1 MKTYSEMANNALSRI
16 EEYQENKKKKRNIT
30 IRTVVPILS
39 ICLLAL
45 IGAGV
50 WKSGL
55 FGQTSPRSL
64 GDRVIISEQDA
75 SYRKTD
81 PSTSQRVITQFATD
95 TAACYSA
102 PENGQYF
109 CFVEVEAARREYA
122 NQSVGFLLTFDLFA
136 RETDSKSN
144 RNISAEEMQE
154 EYQRLS
160 NEGYDFYQVRYWE
173 YEGSD
178 ALNVQRSAIAVI
190 LTEEQ
195 LQQFHPN
202 PHYGY
207 AFRFIT
213 NGDGSGVEF
222 PASEPITKFD
232 TCFA

>member
-1 MKTYSEMANNALSRI
+1 MKTYSEMADNALSRI
-16 EEYQENKKKKRNIT
+16 EEYQENKRKKKKIM
-30 IRTVVPILS
+30 IRTVAPILS

-45 IGAGV
+45 IGADV

-55 FGQTSPRSL
+55 FGQTSPQSL

-75 SYRKTD
+75 AD
-81 PSTSQRVITQFATD
+81 PSAPQRVITHFTTD
-95 TAACYSA
+95 AAPSYAA

-109 CFVEVEAARREYA
+109 CFLEVEEARKEYE
-122 NQSVGFLLTFDLFA
+122 NQNVGFLLIFDLFA
-136 RETDSKSN
+136 KETDGEGY
-144 RNISAEEMQE
+144 REISDKELGE

-160 NEGYDFYQVRYWE
+160 KEGYDFYQVRYWE

-178 ALNVQRSAIAVI
+178 ALKVQRSAIAVI

-195 LQQFHPN
+195 LRQFHPN